1 MIRQVK
7 ESFKQAAYG
16 YCLGQ
21 PHRLSD
27 CLILSRWRLESLF
40 VEFCFKLAEFPYEE
54 PGTRRHLVFNFLS
67 GMQHCLFLLR
77 HLGSLHRDNIDGVL

>member
-7 ESFKQAAYG
+7 ESLKHAAYG

-40 VEFCFKLAEFPYEE
+40 IEFGFKLVEFPYEE
-54 PGTRRHLVFNFLS
+54 PGPRRHLVFNFSS
-67 GMQHCLFLLR
+67 GRVVSESGTKPRLFDLCKY
-77 HLGSLHRDNIDGVL
+77 